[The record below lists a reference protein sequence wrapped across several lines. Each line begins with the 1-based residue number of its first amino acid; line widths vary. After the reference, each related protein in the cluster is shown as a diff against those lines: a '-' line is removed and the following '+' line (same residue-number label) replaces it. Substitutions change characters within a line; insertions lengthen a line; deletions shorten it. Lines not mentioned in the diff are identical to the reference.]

1 MGFMMKTMKILRK
14 SICILF
20 FLFVVFISG
29 ALSQTIQISP
39 EDSLYFGR
47 IPEGKVAVRNLS
59 ICNLDFNPLEIT
71 GLHIEGPG
79 AACFSIVEDPGP
91 VTLQMLQTI
100 VLEIQF
106 QPVSP
111 GSFSAYIVIE
121 SNADTSP
128 DNVSLSGMGTD
139 LNAGI
144 AFERI
149 FGGPDSDR
157 ANSVRVTEDGGFI
170 LAGSTFLPDAEFSDA
185 TLIKTDCYG
194 QVEWSQV
201 YGIEDWDEEF
211 SEVIQTDDGYIAVGS
226 KAYSKHY
233 DPPDIWVVKTNASG
247 TVMWERNFG
256 GKEADAASDIIAT
269 NDGGY
274 LIAGSYQHDTIE
286 RTDVDAYLIK
296 LDTNGNVEWEKK
308 YGGTAGDKASTVR
321 QVADGGY
328 VFVGYTESYGAGEFD
343 VYLVKLDANGNVIWY
358 KTYGGPDW
366 DMAGSIALT
375 NDNGYLIAGW
385 TANFGARARDIYLVK
400 TDADGNEQWHRL
412 YGDEHKDEAH
422 DVIATSDG
430 GYLVVGALEN
440 TYFSSEWRTD
450 LYIIK
455 TDASGDELWSKT
467 YGDYNNEC
475 AFCAR
480 EVIDGG
486 YIISGKTNSYGN
498 KSEIYLLKIDRQGG
512 FSSVFDYED
521 VQPDGFHLAQ
531 NFPNPFNN
539 QTSIVYHL
547 PRNSHVCLKIYNV
560 NGQLK
565 RTLVNEYQQSGS
577 YILRIDL
584 SDLPSGLYFYQIN
597 ASDFKETKKMLLI
610 K

>member
-1 MGFMMKTMKILRK
+1 
-14 SICILF
+14 
-20 FLFVVFISG
+20 
-29 ALSQTIQISP
+29 
-39 EDSLYFGR
+39 
-47 IPEGKVAVRNLS
+47 
-59 ICNLDFNPLEIT
+59 
-71 GLHIEGPG
+71 
-79 AACFSIVEDPGP
+79 
-91 VTLQMLQTI
+91 MLQTI

-121 SNADTSP
+121 SNANTSP
-128 DNVSLSGMGTD
+128 DSVNLSGMGTD

-144 AFERI
+144 TFERI
-149 FGGPDSDR
+149 FGGPDGDR
-157 ANSVRVTEDGGFI
+157 ANSVRVTEV
-170 LAGSTFLPDAEFSDA
+170 LPDAEFSDA

-269 NDGGY
+269 SDGGY
-274 LIAGSYQHDTIE
+274 LIAGSYQHDTAE

-308 YGGTAGDKASTVR
+308 YGGTGGDKASTVR

-385 TANFGARARDIYLVK
+385 TANFGAQARDVYLVK

-455 TDASGDELWSKT
+455 TDASGDKLWSKT

-521 VQPDGFHLAQ
+521 VQPNGFRLDQ